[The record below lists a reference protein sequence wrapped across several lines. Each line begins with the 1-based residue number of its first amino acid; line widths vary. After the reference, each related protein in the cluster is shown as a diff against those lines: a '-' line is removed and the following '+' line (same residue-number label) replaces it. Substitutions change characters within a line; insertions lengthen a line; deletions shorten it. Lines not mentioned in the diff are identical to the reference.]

1 MIYGVFGLPGSGK
14 SYYVI
19 KEFILERISSSFVI
33 SNIKLSDNHSFDN
46 YLYLDKFAMDEMN
59 NNIKVIFEDDNTSH
73 DDKKLLLKKLF
84 LTYTKFECDLTLIVD
99 EAHLY
104 GYRGRSSTIE
114 WADNFLSIHRHVF
127 SDYFLDVVLIT
138 QVPSRLNKEI
148 ANQIEVSIKAVP
160 SSQRLITSM
169 LEYVI
174 YGSVSSMIA
183 KDSTMLM
190 KRLVLK
196 GKKSIFDV
204 YQSGYVQ
211 KGSSD
216 FRRKLGIIV
225 IGLLLVGVFTYTR
238 FANMLNIGNKV
249 TTVGNKDKVSII
261 SNNDKLS
268 ILSSDD
274 IDNNNSEVD
283 FKLVC
288 RIVPMSFDTTS
299 LVDYFFIYHR
309 SKDIQICYKKFIN
322 KG

>member
-19 KEFILERISSSFVI
+19 REFILNRVSSSFVI
-33 SNIKLSDNHSFDN
+33 SNIKLSDNHFFDN

-59 NNIKVIFEDDNTSH
+59 NNIKTIFDSDDTSH
-73 DDKKLLLKKLF
+73 DDKKILLKKLF
-84 LTYTKFECDLTLIVD
+84 LTYTKIYCDLTIIVD

-127 SDYFLDVVLIT
+127 SDNFLDVVLIT

-148 ANQIEVSIKAVP
+148 SSQIEVSIKAVP
-160 SSQRLITSM
+160 SSQRLIKSM

-183 KDSTMLM
+183 KDKTMLM
-190 KRLVLK
+190 KRLLIK

-211 KGSSD
+211 TGSSD
-216 FRRKLGIIV
+216 FRRKLGII
-225 IGLLLVGVFTYTR
+225 ILGLVLVSIFTYTR
-238 FANMLNIGNKV
+238 FTNILTVKKNNKV
-249 TTVGNKDKVSII
+249 IAVK
-261 SNNDKLS
+261 NNDIDNFS
-268 ILSSDD
+268 
-274 IDNNNSEVD
+274 IDNNNSEFD
-283 FKLVC
+283 FKVVC
-288 RIVPMSFDTTS
+288 RIVPLSFDTS
-299 LVDYFFIYHR
+299 ILKDYFFVYHR
-309 SKDIQICYKKFIN
+309 KNDIEICYKKIIN